1 MGMNR
6 SFSLIAF
13 KDGED
18 VLGLQF
24 STQEEAEKRARK
36 LFKAERFDSIS
47 VFSPEGIRV
56 INFTTRVF

>member
-13 KDGED
+13 KDGKD
-18 VLGLQF
+18 ILGLQF
-24 STQEEAEKRARK
+24 STQDEAEEKARK
-36 LFKAERFDSIS
+36 LFKAEGFDSIS

-56 INFTTRVF
+56 INFITRVF